1 MALSTSV
8 DHYWSQGSGV
18 LIAALHSSPQGLT
31 TTEAEQ
37 RLEQVGPNLVKA
49 KRQATVLELFLSQ
62 FKSPIILMLLFATG
76 VSAVLGEWVD
86 AAIVLAIILGSAVL
100 SFVPLPLP
108 MLLILLLITALYV
121 TTSEVTKG
129 IFFRRVHQ

>member
-1 MALSTSV
+1 MALLTSV
-8 DHYWSQGSGV
+8 DHYWSHGSDA
-18 LIAALHSSPQGLT
+18 LIAALHSSPEGLT
-31 TTEAEQ
+31 TAEAER
-37 RLEQVGPNLVKA
+37 RLEQVGPNLLKA
-49 KRQATVLELFLSQ
+49 RRRATALDLFLSQ
-62 FKSPIILMLLFATG
+62 SKSPIILMLLFATG
-76 VSAVLGEWVD
+76 VSAVLAEWVD